1 MEIKPEPLVFEK
13 SVAGRGSWS
22 VPAADVP
29 EVDLADLIPPRYLR
43 DNLSLPELTEGALMR
58 HYLRLS
64 RKNYCVDT
72 GFYPLGSCTMKYN
85 PRLGEDISRLPGFT
99 GLHPLLPDRMVQ
111 GMLQVLGEMQ
121 DILCQVTGMDG
132 VSFQPVAGA
141 QGEFAGLLIMRS
153 WHKSRGENRTR
164 LVVPDSSHG
173 TNPASSAMAGFE
185 MVKIPSDS
193 RGLVDLE
200 ALKGVA
206 DENLAGLMLTNP
218 NTLGLFEEEILEIA
232 RIVHDCGGLLY
243 YDGANLNAIMG
254 MARPADM
261 GFDVVHLNLHK
272 TFATPH
278 GGGGPGSGPIC
289 VTEPLVQFL
298 PVPVVEKAKDGTW
311 RVDWDRSQ
319 SIGKIS
325 AFHGNIGVVLKA
337 YSYVLSLGGEG
348 LKEVSTDAVLNARY
362 LASLL
367 AGSEY
372 EFPYDSPCMHEF
384 VMSAAALK
392 KYGIKALDVAKS
404 LLDKGFHAPTVYFPL
419 IVEEAML
426 VEPTETEALETL
438 EAFAEALLQIARE
451 AAENPEALQGAPRT
465 TPVTRLDEAGASR
478 KPDICWNCSFG
489 QVG

>member
-1 MEIKPEPLVFEK
+1 MDIKPEPLVFEK

-29 EVDLADLIPPRYLR
+29 EIDLSDLIPPEYLR
-43 DNLSLPELTEGALMR
+43 DDLSLPELTEGALMR

-85 PRLGEDISRLPGFT
+85 PRLGEDVARLHGFT

-111 GMLQVLGEMQ
+111 GMLQLLGEMQ

-164 LVVPDSSHG
+164 LVIPDSSHG

-193 RGLVDLE
+193 RGLVDLD

-278 GGGGPGSGPIC
+278 GGGGPGSGPVC
-289 VTEPLVQFL
+289 VTGPLVPFL
-298 PVPVVEKAKDGTW
+298 PVPVVVKAQDGTW
-311 RVDWDRSQ
+311 RTDWDRPS

-325 AFHGNIGVVLKA
+325 AFHGNIGVVLRA
-337 YSYVLSLGGEG
+337 YSYVLSLGGVG

-372 EFPYDSPCMHEF
+372 EFPYDAPCMHEF
-384 VMSAAALK
+384 VMSASALK
-392 KYGIKALDVAKS
+392 KYGIKALDVAKG

-438 EAFAEALLQIARE
+438 EAFAKALLEIARE
-451 AAENPEALQGAPRT
+451 AAENPEVLLAAPCT
-465 TPVTRLDEAGASR
+465 TPVTRLDEVGASR
-478 KPDICWNCSFG
+478 KPDICWDCSRG
-489 QVG
+489 DEV